1 MQVPRPEPGPKLW
14 ALSSEV
20 PSPLSP
26 STHSW
31 SPLALQSCSQRERGQ
46 DAFPKDQ
53 GCGLATFQGWA
64 EFILEIQELYV
75 AAGVREKSRC
85 KTRAVNGVKGLRT
98 VCGTDLTVQVVIDIL

>member
-1 MQVPRPEPGPKLW
+1 MAASSIPPPVCGEQGDKEARVQVPRPEPGPKLW

-53 GCGLATFQGWA
+53 GYGLATFQGWA
-64 EFILEIQELYV
+64 EFILEI
-75 AAGVREKSRC
+75 
-85 KTRAVNGVKGLRT
+85 
-98 VCGTDLTVQVVIDIL
+98 